1 MRNWKDDGKDKR
13 VRMMFLFRI
22 VTDLPTI
29 ETDELIKIITSWIE
43 TEKADEVRAI
53 ADKIVSDARELVGAD
68 TIDFENFV
76 KLCDKMDIDR
86 KLTTYMG
93 HV

>member
-1 MRNWKDDGKDKR
+1 
-13 VRMMFLFRI
+13 MFLFRI
-22 VTDLPTI
+22 VTDSATFD
-29 ETDELIKIITSWIE
+29 TDALIKIITSWIE
-43 TEKADEVRAI
+43 TVESDEVRAI
-53 ADKIVSDARELVGAD
+53 ADKIVSDAKELVGAD
-68 TIDFENFV
+68 NIDFDNFV